1 MYPDQPQYSGF
12 LGRRWR
18 DGEKK
23 RGRAREKEKEG
34 KEIGRNMEI
43 KGEKKEVRGKK
54 RGIESDQRDRGGG
67 GGREGE
73 IVRGNER

>member
-18 DGEKK
+18 EGEKK

-43 KGEKKEVRGKK
+43 EGEKKEVRGKK
-54 RGIESDQRDRGGG
+54 RGVESDRE
-67 GGREGE
+67 GGRRE
-73 IVRGNER
+73 RGRDSKRK